1 MKLEDI
7 LTEWRQDSEV
17 NKTELGEESLKISKL
32 HSKYYSILSS
42 ERLLLKKFDADLK
55 ILKLQKY
62 EFFLDGPNEETQ
74 ARGWRLPA
82 KGRVTL
88 KSDIPMH
95 MDADD
100 DIIQLNLK
108 IALQL
113 EKLELLES
121 IVKILMGRSYTIR
134 NAIDWQRFMHGG

>member
-1 MKLEDI
+1 MKLEEI
-7 LTEWRQDSEV
+7 LSEWKQDSEID
-17 NKTELGEESLKISKL
+17 KTELGQASLDISKL
-32 HSKYYSILSS
+32 HQKYYTILVS
-42 ERLLLKKFDADLK
+42 ERLKLKKYDGELK
-55 ILKLQKY
+55 VLKLQKY

-74 ARGWRLPA
+74 AKGWKLPA
-82 KGRVTL
+82 KGKVTL
-88 KSDIPMH
+88 KADIPMH